1 MANNPVLS
9 KVSALDLIEN
19 SFRFCGVDLTT
30 MDIEM
35 KNFALYLLN
44 EILISWSNLP
54 TIQFNELMQV
64 VPLEDSVP
72 TYQLPN
78 NIYNVLE
85 ANKVKLV
92 RQTVGDPFSSEGDA
106 ANAFDGDFETACT
119 FTTGALSEL
128 GINLTTEAV
137 INYVGISSAIAGSFL
152 FKIRYSYDGTSWE
165 DAVTNTP
172 REEEYNAFPAK
183 KNIRWFYINAPQKAA
198 WWKIVCYSSTAP
210 SIRELYFMTQQN
222 SIYMGAISH
231 STYMSMPVKDTK
243 GSPTS
248 FAINKNVENPY
259 ITIWPVPSDL
269 DSSTTVNIYN
279 YLVLRA
285 LMFPLDINFLTRPL
299 DINRKFIG
307 CLRKTLTYYLS
318 LKYAPQL
325 SQNFREEM
333 LLETKAVLGED
344 SDQGSVYFNLP
355 NASSAAYN

>member
-1 MANNPVLS
+1 MASNPALT
-9 KVSALDLIEN
+9 KISALDLIEN

-64 VPLEDSVP
+64 VPLENGVP
-72 TYQLPN
+72 TYELPN

-92 RQTVGDPFSSEGDA
+92 RQNIGTPFSTSGVA
-106 ANAFDGDFETACT
+106 ANAFDGNFSTSCT
-119 FTTGALSEL
+119 FSSGPLSEL
-128 GINLTTEAV
+128 GIQLTSEAIV
-137 INYVGISSAIAGSFL
+137 NYVGISSAIAASFI
-152 FKIRYSYDGTSWE
+152 FKIEYSYDGISWE
-165 DAVTNTP
+165 SAAINTP
-172 REEEYNAFPAK
+172 REEEYKAFPSK
-183 KNIRWFYINAPQKAA
+183 KNIRWFSILAPQKAA
-198 WWKIVCYSSTAP
+198 WWKIVCYSPTAP

-222 SIYMGAISH
+222 SIYLGAMSH

-248 FAINKNVENPY
+248 YALNKNVDNPY

-269 DSSTTVNIYN
+269 EDSSTVNVYN

-285 LMFPLDINFLTRPL
+285 LMFPMDINFLTRPL

-318 LKYAPQL
+318 LKYSPQL

-344 SDQGSVYFNLP
+344 ADQGSVYFNLP
-355 NASSAAYN
+355 NAASAAYN